1 MIAMP
6 AWSELRE
13 LIEHGNGLDGPPV
26 RAVLRLHGD
35 PGSLNLTVQAGEPVE
50 VLELPAGDYHFLWAD
65 GRRSL
70 TMKDGVPLL
79 LEDGSRT
86 LIRAGDGAVVDAT
99 GGRVDVHCGESA
111 LITRR
116 QYVPDRTGEV
126 HPAQRDGRESWSITG
141 SCSECI
147 VDVETGVVVSLSAT
161 RKGIVEHAEFIDVEF
176 PESIGDEEFRWAG
189 EPADRIHVDRVARPV
204 DETRA
209 RAIVAGE
216 LDRIAVPEPPAAPAD
231 HRVLPVAVEWWVY
244 MDLNRPTYDVG
255 STVDMFL
262 WFEEIDV
269 GETDDTDGTVVTV
282 DAYAEERTVER
293 PVGLTNGRWSMIL
306 RGDGWSALWDA
317 PRPVLGQVRLTG
329 RFHQSSDRAAETPL
343 TPTRGRVTRLRYR
356 SGYTAVDVPHTRH
369 SLPTVWVQGR
379 GQTGVDPVLVTLDL
393 DAASPPEPAQLE
405 RPTALHGFA
414 VTGGVDAPVLWRGDV
429 RLPIVWRTDVTLG
442 ESTAVALPLRI
453 NAAEMYIA
461 RVRGK
466 AGDGCRVD
474 AAGHTFLVGDDGSVV
489 EEERPAVLE
498 DFPGAV
504 RHPHSGWV
512 VSRYDIEESWTHTVK
527 GGMYGVPV
535 DRGVQRLGRLA
546 DDGTVDWTRE
556 LPVGPFESPA
566 ALLVARGVLMTW
578 QGTTVSYLDDD
589 LQEIRTAKIESA
601 DGHDIHHVT
610 ASDGSL
616 LVSSV
621 TYEGQSELRR
631 LDPETLEVLLLVDGP
646 GRPRHLQV
654 DDATTAW
661 SADRTS
667 LRLHT
672 RGADG
677 EWTSREI
684 DLHHSGG
691 E

>member
-1 MIAMP
+1 MP
-6 AWSELRE
+6 HYSDLVD
-13 LIEHGNGLDGPPV
+13 LIKHGNDLDGPPV
-26 RAVLRLHGD
+26 RATLRLHND
-35 PGSLNLTVQAGEPVE
+35 PGSLDLTVQAEEPTE
-50 VLELPAGDYHFLWAD
+50 VLRLPAGDYRFVWAD

-70 TMKDGVPLL
+70 ARLDGTPLL
-79 LEDGSRT
+79 LEDGQRT
-86 LIRAGDGAVVDAT
+86 LVLAEDGAVVDAT
-99 GGRVDVHCGESA
+99 DGEVDVHCVESA

-116 QYVPDRTGEV
+116 QYVLDRRGDV
-126 HPAQRDGRESWSITG
+126 RPVQRGGRESWSITG
-141 SCSECI
+141 NRSECI
-147 VDVETGVVVSLSAT
+147 VDAETGVVVSLSAT
-161 RKGIVEHAEFIDVEF
+161 WQGVGEHAEFIDVDF
-176 PESIGDEEFRWAG
+176 PDSIGDEEFRWAG
-189 EPADRIHVDRVARPV
+189 EPADSILVDRLARPI

-216 LDRIAVPEPPAAPAD
+216 LDRIAVPYPPAAPAD
-231 HRVLPVAVEWWVY
+231 HRILPVTVAWWVY
-244 MDLNRPTYDVG
+244 MDLNRPAYDVG

-262 WFEEIDV
+262 WFRESGAGGDR
-269 GETDDTDGTVVTV
+269 DDDPDDMVVTV
-282 DAYAEERTVER
+282 DAYAEETTVDR

-343 TPTRGRVTRLRYR
+343 TPTRGRVSRLRCR
-356 SGYTAVDVPHTRH
+356 TEDTAVDVPHIRR
-369 SLPTVWVQGR
+369 SLPKVWIQGR
-379 GQTGVDPVLVTLDL
+379 GQFAVDPVLVTLDL

-414 VTGGVDAPVLWRGDV
+414 VTGGADAPVLWRGDV
-429 RLPIVWRTDVTLG
+429 RLPIVWRTDVASG
-442 ESTAVALPLRI
+442 ESTAVALPVRI
-453 NAAEMYIA
+453 QAAPMYIA
-461 RVRGK
+461 RVRGR

-474 AAGHTFLVGDDGSVV
+474 AVGHTFLVGDDGSIV

-504 RHPHSGWV
+504 RHPHGGWV
-512 VSRYDIEESWTHTVK
+512 VSRYGVEESWMHMPENA
-527 GGMYGVPV
+527 MYGLPV
-535 DRGVQRLGRLA
+535 DRGVQRLGCLT
-546 DDGTVDWTRE
+546 DDGAVAWKRE
-556 LPVGPFESPA
+556 LPVGPSDSPA
-566 ALLVARGVLMTW
+566 RLLAARDMLMTW
-578 QGTTVSYLDDD
+578 QDETVSYLDDD
-589 LQEIRTAKIESA
+589 LQEIRTAQIDSA
-601 DGHDIHHVT
+601 DGYQIYDVT
-610 ASDGSL
+610 TADDCLLVNSLDGS
-616 LVSSV
+616 
-621 TYEGQSELRR
+621 GQSELRR

-684 DLHHSGG
+684 ELQHSGG

>member
-1 MIAMP
+1 MP
-6 AWSELRE
+6 HYSELAE

-26 RAVLRLHGD
+26 RATLRLHGD
-35 PGSLNLTVQAGEPVE
+35 PGSLDLTVQAEEPTE
-50 VLELPAGDYHFLWAD
+50 VLRLPAGDYRFLWAD

-70 TMKDGVPLL
+70 TRLDGTPLL
-79 LEDGSRT
+79 LQDGQRT
-86 LIRAGDGAVVDAT
+86 LVLVEDGAVVDAT
-99 GGRVDVHCGESA
+99 GGRVDVHCVESA
-111 LITRR
+111 LITRGR
-116 QYVPDRTGEV
+116 YVPDRRADV
-126 HPAQRDGRESWSITG
+126 RPVQRDERESWSITG
-141 SCSECI
+141 NGSERI
-147 VDVETGVVVSLSAT
+147 VDAETGVVVSLSAT
-161 RKGIVEHAEFIDVEF
+161 WQGSDKRAEFIDVEF
-176 PESIGDEEFRWAG
+176 PGRIGDEEFRWAG
-189 EPADRIHVDRVARPV
+189 EPAESIHVDRVARPV

-216 LDRIAVPEPPAAPAD
+216 LDRIAVPEPPAAPED
-231 HRVLPVAVEWWVY
+231 HRILPVAVEWWVY

-262 WFEEIDV
+262 WFIEQGDPNERAGMKGDP
-269 GETDDTDGTVVTV
+269 VVTV
-282 DAYAEERTVER
+282 DAYAEETTVDR
-293 PVGLTNGRWSMIL
+293 PVDLTNGRWSMIL

-317 PRPVLGQVRLTG
+317 PRPVLGRVRLTG
-329 RFHQSSDRAAETPL
+329 HFYQSSDRSSETPL

-369 SLPTVWVQGR
+369 SLPKVWVQG
-379 GQTGVDPVLVTLDL
+379 GSQIGVDPILVTLDL

-405 RPTALHGFA
+405 RPTALQGFA
-414 VTGGVDAPVLWRGDV
+414 VTGGVEAPVLWRGDL
-429 RLPIVWRTDVTLG
+429 RLPIVWRTDVTSG
-442 ESTAVALPLRI
+442 ESTAVALPVRI
-453 NAAEMYIA
+453 QAAPMYIA
-461 RVRGK
+461 RVRGR

-474 AAGHTFLVGDDGSVV
+474 AVGHTFLVGNDGSVV

-504 RHPHSGWV
+504 RHPHGGWV
-512 VSRYDIEESWTHTVK
+512 VSRYEVEESWMHMPENA
-527 GGMYGVPV
+527 MYGLPV

-546 DDGTVDWTRE
+546 DDGTVDWKRE
-556 LPVGPFESPA
+556 LPVGPFDSPA
-566 ALLVARGVLMTW
+566 ALLVVRDMLMTS

-589 LQEIRTAKIESA
+589 LQEIRTAHIESA
-601 DGHDIHHVT
+601 DGYQIYDVT
-610 ASDGSL
+610 TADDCLLVNSSDGS
-616 LVSSV
+616 
-621 TYEGQSELRR
+621 GKSELRR

-654 DDATTAW
+654 DGTTTAW
-661 SADRTS
+661 SAVGTS

-684 DLHHSGG
+684 ELQHSGG

>member
-1 MIAMP
+1 MP
-6 AWSELRE
+6 HYSELRD

-26 RAVLRLHGD
+26 RATLRLHGD
-35 PGSLNLTVQAGEPVE
+35 PGSLDLTVQAEEPTE
-50 VLELPAGDYHFLWAD
+50 ILRLPAGDYRFVWAD

-70 TMKDGVPLL
+70 TRIDGTPLL
-79 LEDGSRT
+79 LQDGQRT
-86 LIRAGDGAVVDAT
+86 LVLAEDGAVVDAT
-99 GGRVDVHCGESA
+99 DGQVHVHCVESA
-111 LITRR
+111 LITRH
-116 QYVPDRTGEV
+116 QYVPDRRGDV
-126 HPAQRDGRESWSITG
+126 CPVQRDGRDAWSITDKN
-141 SCSECI
+141 SECV
-147 VDVETGVVVSLSAT
+147 VDAATGVVVSLSAT
-161 RKGIVEHAEFIDVEF
+161 WQGIGEHAEFIDVGF
-176 PESIGDEEFRWAG
+176 PDSIRDEEFRWAG
-189 EPADRIHVDRVARPV
+189 EPADSIHVDRVARPI

-216 LDRIAVPEPPAAPAD
+216 LDRIAVPDPPAAPAD
-231 HRVLPVAVEWWVY
+231 HRILPVTVAWWVY
-244 MDLNRPTYDVG
+244 MDLNRPAYDVG

-262 WFEEIDV
+262 WFEEIDA
-269 GETDDTDGTVVTV
+269 GDTDGTVVTV
-282 DAYAEERTVER
+282 DAYAEETTVER
-293 PVGLTNGRWSMIL
+293 PVGLANGRWSMIL
-306 RGDGWSALWDA
+306 RGDGWSALWEA

-356 SGYTAVDVPHTRH
+356 SGYTTVDVPAVRR
-369 SLPTVWVQGR
+369 SVPKVWIQGG
-379 GQTGVDPVLVTLDL
+379 GQFGVDPILVTLDL
-393 DAASPPEPAQLE
+393 DTASPPEPAQLE
-405 RPTALHGFA
+405 RPTALQGFA
-414 VTGGVDAPVLWRGDV
+414 VTGGVEAPVLWRGDL
-429 RLPIVWRTDVTLG
+429 RLPIVWRTDVTSG
-442 ESTAVALPLRI
+442 ESTAVALPVRI
-453 NAAEMYIA
+453 NAAPMYIA

-512 VSRYDIEESWTHTVK
+512 VSRYDIEESWTHMVK
-527 GGMYGVPV
+527 GGMYGFPV

-546 DDGTVDWTRE
+546 DDGTVDWKRE

-566 ALLVARGVLMTW
+566 ALLVARDMLMIW
-578 QGTTVSYLDDD
+578 QGTTVSYLDEE
-589 LQEIRTAKIESA
+589 LQEIRTAKIESV
-601 DGHDIHHVT
+601 DGYRIHHVT
-610 ASDGSL
+610 ASDGCL
-616 LVSSV
+616 LVNSE
-621 TYEGQSELRR
+621 TYDGQSELRR

-646 GRPRHLQV
+646 GSRRHLQV

-661 SADRTS
+661 FADRSS
-667 LRLHT
+667 LRLYT

-684 DLHHSGG
+684 EWQHSGG